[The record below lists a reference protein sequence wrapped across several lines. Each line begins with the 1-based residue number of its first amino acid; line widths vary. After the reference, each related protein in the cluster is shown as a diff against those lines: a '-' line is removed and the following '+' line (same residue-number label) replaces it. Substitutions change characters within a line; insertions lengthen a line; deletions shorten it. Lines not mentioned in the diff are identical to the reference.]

1 LLARGVVIG
10 FAVNLS
16 GSGNLAILSLLQG
29 PPMTRKSFLLA
40 AGILLVLTGGTS
52 ATLFLLIRH
61 EPEAYRRACLPPGH
75 DRAQRSKEF
84 YTGFLELYNACTNKD
99 RELDLRLTD
108 EQINSYFAEDFKRSG
123 VARRLLPEK
132 ISEPRVLLEPG
143 KVRLAFR
150 YGSGL
155 WSTIITIDFG
165 LWLPSAETNVVAL
178 ELQGLHAGS
187 LPIGAQAFL
196 DSLSDVAEQNNI
208 QVSWHRYPPT
218 GNPVALLRFQSDV
231 RDTMLQLQD
240 VHVEQGSIIIRGRP
254 VDGESAQSA
263 SLSSSKPTRN

>member
-1 LLARGVVIG
+1 MGIEAANILT
-10 FAVNLS
+10 
-16 GSGNLAILSLLQG
+16 GSRDLAIPLPLMG
-29 PPMTRKSFLLA
+29 APMSRKSFLVA
-40 AGILLVLTGGTS
+40 ASIALVLAGSTS

-61 EPEAYRRACLPPGH
+61 EPEAYRRACLPPGPV
-75 DRAQRSKEF
+75 RTQRSQEF
-84 YTGFLELYNACTNKD
+84 KKGFSELWNACTNKD
-99 RELDLRLTD
+99 HELDLRLSD

-123 VARRLLPEK
+123 LAQHLLPEK
-132 ISEPRVLLEPG
+132 ISEPRIILEPG

-165 LWLPSAETNVVAL
+165 LWLPTKEPNVVAL

-196 DSLSDVAEQNNI
+196 DNLSDIAEQNNI

-218 GNPVALLRFQSDV
+218 GNPVALLRFQSDA
-231 RDTMLQLQD
+231 RDPSLQLND
-240 VHVEQGSIIIRGRP
+240 VHVEQGNLVIRGKP
-254 VDGESAQSA
+254 VESEPAQSA
-263 SLSSSKPTRN
+263 SLPSNKPAGN

>member
-1 LLARGVVIG
+1 
-10 FAVNLS
+10 
-16 GSGNLAILSLLQG
+16 
-29 PPMTRKSFLLA
+29 MTRKSFLRA
-40 AGILLVLTGGTS
+40 VGIVLVLTGGTC
-52 ATLFLLIRH
+52 ATLILLIRH
-61 EPEAYRRACLPPGH
+61 EPEAYRRACLPPGRE
-75 DRAQRSKEF
+75 RALRSQEF
-84 YTGFLELYNACTNKD
+84 YSGFLELYNACTNKD
-99 RELDLRLTD
+99 RDLDLCLTD
-108 EQINSYFAEDFKRSG
+108 EQINSYFVEDFQRSG

-165 LWLPSAETNVVAL
+165 LWLCPEESNVIAL

-196 DSLSDVAEQNNI
+196 DSLSEIAEQNNI

-218 GNPVALLRFQSDV
+218 GNPVALLRFQSDS
-231 RDTMLQLQD
+231 RDMTLQLQA
-240 VHVEQGSIIIRGRP
+240 VHVEQGNIVIRGRP
-254 VDGESAQSA
+254 VDSESSQSA
-263 SLSSSKPTRN
+263 SLPSNKPAGN

>member
-1 LLARGVVIG
+1 
-10 FAVNLS
+10 
-16 GSGNLAILSLLQG
+16 
-29 PPMTRKSFLLA
+29 MTRKSFLLA
-40 AGILLVLTGGTS
+40 VGIVLVLTGGTS
-52 ATLFLLIRH
+52 ATLILLIRY
-61 EPEAYRRACLPPGH
+61 EPEAYRRACLPPGKE
-75 DRAQRSKEF
+75 RALRSKEF
-84 YTGFLELYNACTNKD
+84 YSGFLELYNACTNKD
-99 RELDLRLTD
+99 RELDLSLTD

-143 KVRLAFR
+143 KIRLAFR

-165 LWLPSAETNVVAL
+165 LWLCPEEPNVIAL

-196 DSLSDVAEQNNI
+196 DSLSELAEQNNI

-218 GNPVALLRFQSDV
+218 GNPVALLRFQSEAH
-231 RDTMLQLQD
+231 DTSLQLQA
-240 VHVEQGSIIIRGRP
+240 VHVEQGTIVIRGRP
-254 VDGESAQSA
+254 VDSESSQSA
-263 SLSSSKPTRN
+263 SLPSNKPAGN

>member
-1 LLARGVVIG
+1 MVDTVSHR
-10 FAVNLS
+10 
-16 GSGNLAILSLLQG
+16 
-29 PPMTRKSFLLA
+29 TK
-40 AGILLVLTGGTS
+40 
-52 ATLFLLIRH
+52 
-61 EPEAYRRACLPPGH
+61 
-75 DRAQRSKEF
+75 
-84 YTGFLELYNACTNKD
+84 
-99 RELDLRLTD
+99 LDLCLTD
-108 EQINSYFAEDFKRSG
+108 EQINSYFAEDFTRSG

-165 LWLPSAETNVVAL
+165 LWLCPEEPNVVAL

-196 DSLSDVAEQNNI
+196 DSLSEIAEQNNI

-218 GNPVALLRFQSDV
+218 GNPVALLRFQSDS
-231 RDTMLQLQD
+231 RDTSLQLQA
-240 VHVEQGSIIIRGRP
+240 VHVEQGTIVIRGRP
-254 VDGESAQSA
+254 VDSESSQSA
-263 SLSSSKPTRN
+263 SLPSNKPAGN